1 MTAGRRVRCT
11 VESMNYSPCGMEV
24 GDYFEVTREGLSL
37 PEGKGFCFYAI
48 ASVAPLVNGRL
59 DTPDVDAW
67 LATRPRVACP
77 DPPENLVMRLELV
90 DPGDDDG

>member
-1 MTAGRRVRCT
+1 MRKVRCT

-24 GDYFEVTREGLSL
+24 GDYFEVTSQGLIL

-48 ASVAPLVNGRL
+48 ASVAPLINGRL
-59 DTPDVDAW
+59 DTPDVDVW

-77 DPPENLVMRLELV
+77 DPPENLIMRLELIAV
-90 DPGDDDG
+90 GSDDE